1 MSKIAVEE
9 SLSDISSA
17 LQQKGYEVIT
27 LKNEQDVQGCDCCVI
42 SGQDKNVMGMADVST
57 QQAVIN
63 ADGSTAE
70 QVCQQVEQR
79 LR

>member
-17 LQQKGYEVIT
+17 LQQKGYDVIT

-42 SGQDKNVMGMADVST
+42 SGQDKNVMGMAGVST
-57 QQAVIN
+57 QQSVIN

-70 QVCQQVEQR
+70 EVCQQVEQR

>member
-17 LQQKGYEVIT
+17 LQQKGYDVIT

-42 SGQDKNVMGMADVST
+42 SGQDKNVMGMADAST
-57 QQAVIN
+57 QQSVIN

-70 QVCQQVEQR
+70 EVCQQVEQR